1 MTSRLPEW
9 MLQDLSL
16 PRLQRYIRAAHG
28 DPRAAERLY
37 WWNVEVSAALFGPLH
52 CLELAL
58 RNALHTA
65 LVRHADRPDWWTVE
79 PLDERGRK
87 IVDEARRSCERR
99 LRRPRRPRRV
109 TPDDVVAELTF
120 GFWVSLLAS
129 GYDRHFWVP
138 VLHAAFPGYRGRR
151 DDLYRDL
158 SSLVLLRNRVMH
170 HEPVHHRHL
179 AADHDSIYRVL
190 GYLSPEL
197 AKEAQTMD
205 RFPDVLADR
214 SAVLRGTR
222 LPRF

>member
-1 MTSRLPEW
+1 VTDRLPEW
-9 MLQDLSL
+9 MLRDLSL
-16 PRLQRYIRAAHG
+16 PRLRRYIRAAHG

-37 WWNVEVSAALFGPLH
+37 WWNIEVSAALFGPLH

-65 LVRHADRPDWWTVE
+65 LARHHGRPDWWTVA
-79 PLDERGRK
+79 PLNERGHK

-99 LRRPRRPRRV
+99 SRRV
-109 TPDDVVAELTF
+109 TPDDMVAKLTF

-138 VLHAAFPGYRGRR
+138 VLNSAFPGYRGRR
-151 DDLYRDL
+151 DGLYCDL

-170 HEPVHHRHL
+170 HEPVHHRRL
-179 AADHDSIYRVL
+179 AADHDTIYRVL
-190 GYLSPEL
+190 GYLRSEL
-197 AKEAQTMD
+197 VKEAQAMD

-214 SAVLRGTR
+214 AAVLSGAR